1 MPNTSGFRNID
12 ALLSIDRD
20 FSDTRPPKQLD
31 LPTIR
36 HGELVTKKW
45 GLQPRLVEPDE
56 AGPLWDAL
64 LWRSR
69 LDAIERRCLEWRH
82 RLRPHAH
89 RLRRTHGDFHPFN
102 IVFQEGPAFRLL
114 DASRG
119 SLGDPADDVAAL
131 CINFPFFALEHPAGW
146 ERGLGRLYHRFF
158 DTYQAARP
166 DDELYEVIAPF
177 LAFRALVVCNPR
189 FYPALAPGDR
199 DRLLHFIEEA
209 LDSNR
214 FDPASA
220 DILFHPGH

>member
-1 MPNTSGFRNID
+1 MPKRMPWAALGWFA
-12 ALLSIDRD
+12 ALLVLCYA
-20 FSDTRPPKQLD
+20 P
-31 LPTIR
+31 
-36 HGELVTKKW
+36 V
-45 GLQPRLVEPDE
+45 LQRLVQQWSTDE
-56 AGPLWDAL
+56 DMGHGFE
-64 LWRSR
+64 
-69 LDAIERRCLEWRH
+69 IEDDGQVFG
-82 RLRPHAH
+82 LRPHAH